1 MAIEIPVIHIEIIDG
16 KAYIKGRMLKV
27 RMVAGMYVHAG
38 ATIEQVMEQYNLSAA
53 EVHAA
58 LAYYYDHQTEYE
70 AEDRALQPL
79 IDQIKDESEARL
91 TQIKA
96 RMAAIKQER
105 GEEE

>member
-1 MAIEIPVIHIEIIDG
+1 MAIEVPISHIEVIDG

-27 RMVAGMYVHAG
+27 RMVAGMYIHAG
-38 ATIEQVMEQYNLSAA
+38 ATIEQVIEHYSLSAA

-58 LAYYYDHQTEYE
+58 LTYYYDHQAEYE

-79 IDQIKDESEARL
+79 IDQIKEDSEARK

-96 RMAAIKQER
+96 RMEAIRREGR
-105 GEEE
+105 TAE